1 MSNQFASEGVAIVD
15 GDEGFLAE
23 SKLLFAGEVFTTT
36 SAQEAV
42 DLASR
47 SEVEVI
53 FWGPSFATPSG
64 LLSIETYDVNPDV
77 VMVLVAP
84 RNIDNDTLR
93 RAIRTGFRDIVEE
106 PLQPDAVSSALDQA
120 SRLMQHRASSQ
131 PAQPSTAPERPVRRD
146 GKLITV
152 MAAKGGSGKTVVA
165 TNVASLLARWSE
177 PGAVAIVDANLQFGD
192 VALVLQVDPRQTI
205 VNAAKE
211 GEGLDAAFLASV
223 LTEHPSGMKLLA
235 APLEPAFA
243 DEVPTPILTNILDL
257 MKGMFDYVVVDTAP
271 ALDDRLLAVL
281 ERSEQV
287 LFVVDMDL
295 PSIKNAKLA
304 LETLRILN
312 FPSNA
317 IRIVLNRSNSKA
329 RLDMGEIER
338 SLRFEISG
346 AIPSDGLL
354 PASINEGVPIV
365 EGHPKSKPAK
375 AFEEI
380 AKLVLT
386 SETVVADGG
395 RKRRWF

>member
-1 MSNQFASEGVAIVD
+1 MSNRFASEGVAIVD

-23 SKLLFAGEVFTTT
+23 SKQLFDGDVFTTT
-36 SAQEAV
+36 FAQEAV
-42 DLASR
+42 DLAAR

-53 FWGPSFATPSG
+53 FWGPSFATSAG

-84 RNIDNDTLR
+84 VNIDNDVLR

-106 PLQPDAVSSALDQA
+106 PLQPDAVSSALEQA
-120 SRLMQHRASSQ
+120 SRLMQHRASAA
-131 PAQPSTAPERPVRRD
+131 PAAPTTPERVTRRD

-165 TNVASLLARWSE
+165 TNVATLLARWSE
-177 PGAVAIVDANLQFGD
+177 PGTVAMVDANLQFGD
-192 VALVLQVDPRQTI
+192 VALVLQVDPKQTI

-211 GEGLDAAFLASV
+211 GEGLDAGFLATV
-223 LTEHPSGMKLLA
+223 LTDHPSGLKIMA

-243 DEVPTPILTNILDL
+243 DEVPTPTLTHILDL

-346 AIPSDGLL
+346 SIPSDGLL

-365 EGHPKSKPAK
+365 DGHPKSKPAK

-380 AKLVLT
+380 AKLVLSADT
-386 SETVVADGG
+386 PVADSN

>member
-1 MSNQFASEGVAIVD
+1 LSNRFASEGVAIVD

-23 SKLLFAGEVFTTT
+23 SKVLFDGEVFTTT

-42 DLASR
+42 DLAHN
-47 SEVEVI
+47 SEIEVI
-53 FWGPSFATPSG
+53 FWGPTFASNAG
-64 LLSIETYDVNPDV
+64 LLTIETYDVNPDV

-84 RNIDNDTLR
+84 RDIDNETLR

-106 PLQPDAVSSALDQA
+106 PLAPDAVSSALEQA
-120 SRLMQHRASSQ
+120 TRLMKHRASTAVQ
-131 PAQPSTAPERPVRRD
+131 PAAAPERVTRRD

-165 TNVASLLARWSE
+165 TNVATLLARWSE
-177 PGAVAIVDANLQFGD
+177 PGTVAMVDANLQFGD
-192 VALVLQVDPRQTI
+192 VALVLQVDPKQTI

-211 GEGLDAAFLASV
+211 GEGLDAGFLESV
-223 LTEHPSGMKLLA
+223 LTDHPSGMKLLA

-257 MKGMFDYVVVDTAP
+257 MKGMFEYVVVDTAP

-317 IRIVLNRSNSKA
+317 IRIILNRSNSKA

-365 EGHPKSKPAK
+365 DGHPKSKPAK
-375 AFEEI
+375 AFEDI

-386 SETVVADGG
+386 SETVVADGN

>member
-1 MSNQFASEGVAIVD
+1 MSNRFASEGVAIVD

-23 SKLLFAGEVFTTT
+23 SKVLFDGEVFTTT

-42 DLASR
+42 DLAHN
-47 SEVEVI
+47 SEIEVI
-53 FWGPSFATPSG
+53 FWGPTFASNAG
-64 LLSIETYDVNPDV
+64 LLTIETYDVNPDV

-84 RNIDNDTLR
+84 RDIDNETLR

-106 PLQPDAVSSALDQA
+106 PLAPDAVSSALEQA
-120 SRLMQHRASSQ
+120 TRLMKHRASTAVQ
-131 PAQPSTAPERPVRRD
+131 PAAAPERVTRRD

-165 TNVASLLARWSE
+165 TNVATLLARWSE
-177 PGAVAIVDANLQFGD
+177 PGTVAMVDANLQFGD
-192 VALVLQVDPRQTI
+192 VALVLQVDPKQTI

-211 GEGLDAAFLASV
+211 GEGLDAGFLESV
-223 LTEHPSGMKLLA
+223 LTDHPSGMKLLA

-257 MKGMFDYVVVDTAP
+257 MKGMFEYVVVDTAP

-317 IRIVLNRSNSKA
+317 IRIILNRSNSKA

-365 EGHPKSKPAK
+365 DGHPKSKPAK
-375 AFEEI
+375 AFEDI

-386 SETVVADGG
+386 SETVVADGN

>member
-1 MSNQFASEGVAIVD
+1 MSNRFASEGVAIVD

-23 SKLLFAGEVFTTT
+23 SKQLFEGDVFVTT

-53 FWGPSFATPSG
+53 FWGPSFATSPG

-84 RNIDNDTLR
+84 VDIENDVLR

-106 PLQPDAVSSALDQA
+106 PLKPDAVSSALDQA
-120 SRLMQHRASSQ
+120 SRLMKHRAS
-131 PAQPSTAPERPVRRD
+131 ATPSTPAPPERVTRRD

-165 TNVASLLARWSE
+165 TNVATLLARWSE
-177 PGAVAIVDANLQFGD
+177 PGTVAMVDANLQFGD
-192 VALVLQVDPRQTI
+192 VALVLQVDPKQTI

-211 GEGLDAAFLASV
+211 GEGLDAAFLATV
-223 LTEHPSGMKLLA
+223 LTDHPSGLKIMA

-243 DEVPTPILTNILDL
+243 DEVPTPTLTHILDL

-346 AIPSDGLL
+346 SIPSDGLM

-375 AFEEI
+375 AFEDI
-380 AKLVLT
+380 AKLVLST
-386 SETVVADGG
+386 EAPASDNN